1 MQLYNSAFRDLL
13 SEHIKAFRQ
22 EQSLSQEAMA
32 ATLHIS
38 TRSYSDIEN
47 KKSLCST
54 RTFILYQVSLSEDE
68 MIALWK
74 AFKAALRQLDEQ
86 AAGRGLAR
94 QHRTQRCGKWPS
106 EPVVLGLI
114 PHDG

>member
-1 MQLYNSAFRDLL
+1 MQIYNSAFRDLL
-13 SEHIKAFRQ
+13 SEHIQAFRQ

-32 ATLHIS
+32 ATLRIS
-38 TRSYSDIEN
+38 ARSYSDIEN
-47 KKSLCST
+47 GKSLCST

-86 AAGRGLAR
+86 VA
-94 QHRTQRCGKWPS
+94 
-106 EPVVLGLI
+106 
-114 PHDG
+114 

>member
-1 MQLYNSAFRDLL
+1 MQLNTSALRDLL

-38 TRSYSDIEN
+38 ARSYSDIEN
-47 KKSLCST
+47 GKSLCSAC
-54 RTFILYQVSLSEDE
+54 TFIFYQVSLSEDE

-74 AFKAALRQLDEQ
+74 ALKAAVRQLNEQ
-86 AAGRGLAR
+86 AA
-94 QHRTQRCGKWPS
+94 
-106 EPVVLGLI
+106 
-114 PHDG
+114 